1 MCFGLSCGFGESDL
15 GDIELGECSGELA
28 SGGDGIESGLLLS
41 KPGLGCFLSAV

>member
-28 SGGDGIESGLLLS
+28 RGGDPTTIATTGSG
-41 KPGLGCFLSAV
+41 